1 MKTKC
6 FFKGVLLIFIAV
18 TLTGCATAISRDMRV
33 EADMDLHFTEVSEN
47 PEAFKGETV
56 IWGGDIIEVTNFKEK
71 THIEVLQK
79 PTAINLKPRHT
90 DESYGRFMVLADGYL
105 DPAIYSTGRQVTV
118 AGEIIGEKLMS
129 LGEMEYVYPLLKARE
144 IHLWAERTREPYP
157 YPYYYHYPVRLHWR
171 YHPYW

>member
-56 IWGGDIIEVTNFKEK
+56 IWGGDIIDVTNFKEK

-118 AGEIIGEKLMS
+118 AGEIIGEKRRP
-129 LGEMEYVYPLLKARE
+129 LGEMEYVYPFLKARE
-144 IHLWAERTREPYP
+144 IHLWTERRREPYP
-157 YPYYYHYPVRLHWR
+157 YHYHYPVRLHWR